1 MTDKKA
7 KQPRKSRKQ
16 AAQEAAE
23 AAYAQ
28 GVMHHT
34 LGNKE
39 ASLAALEKALSLRPD
54 YAPAV
59 LTMASIE
66 YQRQHQDQGKQRLF
80 SLLKLPRST
89 EDLVTIIDEAGSF
102 LVSINEFG
110 DGLEL
115 YRQAAKKFPDV
126 PAFQQGIGCCAGQE
140 GLFDE
145 ALEASRR
152 AIDLAPGN
160 AAYISDMGWTL
171 VLAEQFREAEAAFQ
185 RALEIDPSNERAQMN
200 LQYCREQLSQEPA
213 TPPEPPARPAKK
225 RKPRRG

>member
-1 MTDKKA
+1 MTEKKPR
-7 KQPRKSRKQ
+7 QPRKSKKQ

-39 ASLAALEKALSLRPD
+39 ASLAALEKALSLKPD
-54 YAPAV
+54 YPPAV
-59 LTMASIE
+59 MTMASID
-66 YQRQHQDQGKQRLF
+66 YQREQQDQGKQRLF
-80 SLLKLPRST
+80 SLLKLPRDT

-102 LVSINEFG
+102 LMSISEFA

-115 YRQAAKKFPDV
+115 YREAAKKFPEV
-126 PAFQQGIGCCAGQE
+126 PAFQQGLACCAGQE

-145 ALEASRR
+145 ALKASQR
-152 AIDLAPGN
+152 AIDLDPAN
-160 AAYISDMGWTL
+160 AAYVSDMGWTL
-171 VLAEQFREAEAAFQ
+171 VLAERFRDAEAAFQ

-200 LQYCREQLSQEPA
+200 LQYCREQLSQES
-213 TPPEPPARPAKK
+213 PARPESSAAPAKK
-225 RKPRRG
+225 RKSRS